1 MFYYYLRI
9 TIKFVLKN
17 KTNTGTDPII
27 NTGTD
32 LIIITTNDYIVNAGT
47 DPSQ

>member
-1 MFYYYLRI
+1 MPKKNNQFRRIMFYYYLRI

-32 LIIITTNDYIVNAGT
+32 LYH
-47 DPSQ
+47 